1 MKNRKFKVDLEI
13 DFEFIGKVTKSDRMN
28 NIICAFFDHLPY
40 LLDSVTYNGTSDFHL
55 VMRGLSWKLQPKES
69 TSVNTTS
76 KS

>member
-40 LLDSVTYNGTSDFHL
+40 LLNSTTYNGTSNFHL
-55 VMRGLSWKLQPKES
+55 VMRELSWKLRPKEN
-69 TSVNTTS
+69 TSVDMTS
-76 KS
+76 KN